1 MARTRL
7 HTRIATSAVVLGV
20 VVAGPAL
27 AAPVLDAPSAGA
39 VGDPLVVRA
48 SGGLTPGL
56 SYRATFTQ
64 SAGDRRPGRQCAR
77 TIDRPYRAGTSPAR
91 VYVFRGRIPR
101 TLACTQGGRR
111 FLVAVRAGRYV
122 IVVGHKTGRA
132 SWDPD
137 AVTLRHA
144 IQVRRG

>member
-1 MARTRL
+1 MPRL
-7 HTRIATSAVVLGV
+7 PTRIGTSAAALAI

-39 VGDPLVVRA
+39 VGDALVVRA

-64 SAGDRRPGRQCAR
+64 SAADRRPGRQCAR
-77 TIDRPYRAGTSPAR
+77 TFDRPYRAGTSPAR

-101 TLACTQGGRR
+101 TLACTQGRRR
-111 FLVAVRAGRYV
+111 FLVAVTPGRYV

-132 SWDPD
+132 SWDPR

-144 IQVRRG
+144 IEVRRG